1 MVNKCFASKG
11 GFVDSMIGA
20 LDQFHTGPV
29 SLRFWKAF
37 TIMRRITKQ
46 ESE

>member
-20 LDQFHTGPV
+20 LTSFIALLEGLHYNAPHHETGV
-29 SLRFWKAF
+29 
-37 TIMRRITKQ
+37 
-46 ESE
+46 